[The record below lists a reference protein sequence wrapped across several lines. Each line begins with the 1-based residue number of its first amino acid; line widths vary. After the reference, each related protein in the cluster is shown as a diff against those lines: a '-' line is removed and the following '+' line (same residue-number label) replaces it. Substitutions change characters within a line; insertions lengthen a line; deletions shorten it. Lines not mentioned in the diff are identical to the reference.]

1 MANDV
6 TGLVWHLD
14 TVGVISS
21 TPVHMKKVVLNINA
35 AADAVLMNYWNRYS
49 GDTRSTAD
57 GATTTTSGTNTITS
71 TGAFTTAKVV
81 VGDIIEITHSS
92 TGSNIGSY
100 VVITRTNDD
109 AIVIAGTLTN
119 EASATYTFKIY
130 KGHRAV
136 YILSPGTEKAQTEMD
151 FNEGIDYPNLA
162 LYTLTSS
169 ATVDIY
175 V

>member
-14 TVGVISS
+14 TVGVVST
-21 TPVHMKKVVLNINA
+21 TPVHMKKIVLNINA
-35 AADAVLMNYWNRYS
+35 AADAALLNYWNKGS

-57 GATTTTSGTNTITS
+57 GATTTTTSTNVITS
-71 TGAFTTAKVV
+71 TGAFTAAKVV
-81 VGDIIEITHSS
+81 VGDIVEITHSS
-92 TGSNIGSY
+92 TGNNVGSY

-119 EASATYTFKIY
+119 EASAIYTIKIY
-130 KGHRAV
+130 KGHRAA
-136 YILSPGTEKAQTEMD
+136 YLLSPGTEKIQTQMD
-151 FNEGIDYPNLA
+151 FCGGVEYPNIA

-169 ATVDIY
+169 STVDIY